1 MIAGGAGG
9 QGGGQMDRRTGGQAD
24 KEVSIRGM
32 SGQFPSPESLA
43 LSAALVGRYLLED
56 EIGRGGMGIVYR
68 ARDIALD
75 RTVAIKLLPPS
86 FAADPDLRS
95 RFLQEARTAAGLSH
109 PHIVPVHAVEDH
121 GAIVCFVMA
130 YVPGVTLAQ
139 RVRAEGPM
147 PAEAVTRLVR
157 EVAWALAYAH
167 QRGIV
172 HRDIKPENILLERG
186 SGRAL
191 VSDFGIAQLA
201 ESSVTPKGALRGTTR
216 YLSPEQAAGSA
227 LDGRS
232 DLYSLGV
239 TAWFALTGRFPFEG
253 ENAVALIV
261 RQAAAPAPPI
271 ALARPGLPREL
282 AAAIDRCLA
291 REPADR
297 FPSGEAL
304 ADALDGGA
312 APPIP
317 PVLRRLAREISE
329 GTVDITGFATL
340 AVVAG
345 VAQSLIRDFLG
356 FGQIYTLGLGALMA
370 GLVGL
375 RGLLLT
381 RLAREAVSE
390 GWQPRDLLRVIDRDA
405 RERSAREPR
414 PPLWRPM
421 ALYLGGLVA
430 ITLLWLG
437 PKQWAQGDFSGV
449 LSWLVELLSLG
460 LPVALGRWIG
470 SVLEAPRDGK
480 PGLLTRAFL
489 RFKGAMIF
497 RVASL
502 GIKGR
507 ATPAALDDRPTEV
520 VLAGAARD
528 LLRALPAPERDR
540 MHDAGPLLEEL
551 EATARSLRQRLDELD
566 AAAGAVGG
574 DDSPR
579 RRKALEEL
587 ASARQGAVARL
598 ATALE
603 ALDQLRLDLLRARAG
618 VGSDGLTESLAKLE
632 RLNATLEENVT
643 PAP

>member
-1 MIAGGAGG
+1 
-9 QGGGQMDRRTGGQAD
+9 
-24 KEVSIRGM
+24 M
-32 SGQFPSPESLA
+32 SSQSTTPEFLA
-43 LSAALVGRYLLED
+43 LSAALAGRYLLEE

-109 PHIVPVHAVEDH
+109 PHIVPVHAVEDR

-130 YVPGVTLAQ
+130 YVPGMTLAQ
-139 RVRAEGPM
+139 LIRAEGPM

-201 ESSVTPKGALRGTTR
+201 ESSTTPRGVLRGTTR
-216 YLSPEQAAGSA
+216 YLSPEQAAGA
-227 LDGRS
+227 PLDGRS

-239 TAWFALTGRFPFEG
+239 TAWFALTGRLPFEG
-253 ENAVALIV
+253 DNAAALIV
-261 RQAAAPAPPI
+261 RQAAEPAPPI
-271 ALARPGLPREL
+271 ALARREVPRPL

-291 REPADR
+291 REPSER

-304 ADALDGGA
+304 ADALDGGG

-317 PVLRRLAREISE
+317 PVLRRLAGEISE

-340 AVVAG
+340 AIVAG
-345 VAQSLIRDFLG
+345 ITQSLSRDFFG
-356 FGQIYTLGLGALMA
+356 FGLVYTM
-370 GLVGL
+370 GLVALLTGLLGL
-375 RGLLLT
+375 RGLLVT
-381 RLAREAVSE
+381 RLAREAMGE
-390 GWQPRDLLRVIDRDA
+390 GWQARDLERAVEREA
-405 RERSAREPR
+405 RERSERAPA
-414 PPLWRPM
+414 PPLGRRFL
-421 ALYLGGLVA
+421 LYLVGLVA
-430 ITLLWLG
+430 VTLLWLG

-449 LSWLVELLSLG
+449 LPWLIELVSLAV
-460 LPVALGRWIG
+460 PVALGRWLG
-470 SVLEAPRDGK
+470 AALEAPRDGK
-480 PGLLTRAFL
+480 PGLLTRGFL
-489 RFKGAMIF
+489 RFKGGVIF
-497 RVASL
+497 RAASL
-502 GIKGR
+502 GLKRR
-507 ATPAALDDRPTEV
+507 APPAALDDRPTEV

-528 LLRALPAPERDR
+528 LLHALPAPERDR
-540 MHDAGPLLEEL
+540 MRDAGPLVEEL
-551 EATARSLRQRLDELD
+551 EATARSLRQRLDDLD

-574 DDSPR
+574 EDSPR
-579 RRKALEEL
+579 RRSALAEL
-587 ASARQGAVARL
+587 ASARQGTVARL

-618 VGSDGLTESLAKLE
+618 VAGGDGLTESLAALE
-632 RLNATLEENVT
+632 RLSSRMQEEVT
-643 PAP
+643 PTP

>member
-1 MIAGGAGG
+1 M
-9 QGGGQMDRRTGGQAD
+9 TGPAPT
-24 KEVSIRGM
+24 S
-32 SGQFPSPESLA
+32 ESLA
-43 LSAALVGRYLLED
+43 LAAALAGRYLLEE

-75 RTVAIKLLPPS
+75 RTVAIKLLPPT
-86 FAADPDLRS
+86 FAADPELRS

-109 PHIVPVHAVEDH
+109 PHIVPVHAVEAH

-130 YVPGVTLAQ
+130 YVPGMTLAE

-147 PAEAVTRLVR
+147 PAEGVTRLVR

-172 HRDIKPENILLERG
+172 HRDVKPENILLERG

-201 ESSVTPKGALRGTTR
+201 SAGPTPRGVVRGTTR
-216 YLSPEQAAGSA
+216 YLSPEQAGGGA

-239 TAWFALTGRFPFEG
+239 TAWYALTGHFPFEG
-253 ENAVALIV
+253 ENAAALIV

-271 ALARPGLPREL
+271 ALARPGVPRRL

-291 REPADR
+291 RERSAR

-304 ADALDGGA
+304 ADALDTGESA
-312 APPIP
+312 TTTPR
-317 PVLRRLAREISE
+317 VLRRLAGEISD

-345 VAQSLIRDFLG
+345 ITQALTRDFFG
-356 FGQIYTLGLGALMA
+356 FGQAYTLGLGALMV

-375 RGLLLT
+375 RGLLVT

-390 GWQPRDLLRVIDRDA
+390 GWQPRDLRRVIDRDA
-405 RERSAREPR
+405 RERSEREPGR
-414 PPLWRPM
+414 PLGPRL
-421 ALYLGGLVA
+421 ALYLGGLVSL
-430 ITLLWLG
+430 TLLWLG
-437 PKQWAQGDFSGV
+437 PKQWAQGDFSGI
-449 LSWLVELLSLG
+449 LSWIVELVCLG

-480 PGLLTRAFL
+480 PGVLTRAFL
-489 RFKGAMIF
+489 RFKGALIF

-502 GIKGR
+502 GLKR
-507 ATPAALDDRPTEV
+507 RVAPAAFDDRPTEV
-520 VLAGAARD
+520 VLASAARD
-528 LLRALPAPERDR
+528 LLHALPAPERDR
-540 MHDAGPLLEEL
+540 LRDAGRLVEEL
-551 EATARSLRQRLDELD
+551 EATAQLLRQRLEALD
-566 AAAGAVGG
+566 VAESAVGG
-574 DDSPR
+574 EDTPR
-579 RRKALEEL
+579 RREALEQV
-587 ASARQGAVARL
+587 AIARRSAVARL
-598 ATALE
+598 ATVLE
-603 ALDQLRLDLLRARAG
+603 ALDQVRLELLKARAG
-618 VGSDGLTESLAKLE
+618 VGSDGLTESLAALDRLGLRMEE
-632 RLNATLEENVT
+632 RIT
-643 PAP
+643 PTS

>member
-1 MIAGGAGG
+1 M
-9 QGGGQMDRRTGGQAD
+9 TGPA
-24 KEVSIRGM
+24 
-32 SGQFPSPESLA
+32 PTPEFLA
-43 LSAALVGRYLLED
+43 LAAALAGRYLLEE

-130 YVPGVTLAQ
+130 YVPGMTLAQ

-201 ESSVTPKGALRGTTR
+201 ESSTTPRGVLRGTTR
-216 YLSPEQAAGSA
+216 YLSPEQAAGA
-227 LDGRS
+227 PLDGRS

-239 TAWFALTGRFPFEG
+239 TAWFALTGRLPFEG
-253 ENAVALIV
+253 DNAAALIL
-261 RQAAAPAPPI
+261 RQAAEPAPPI
-271 ALARPGLPREL
+271 ALARRGVPRPL

-291 REPADR
+291 REPSAR

-312 APPIP
+312 APPVP
-317 PVLRRLAREISE
+317 PVLRRLAGEISE

-340 AVVAG
+340 AIVAG
-345 VAQSLIRDFLG
+345 ISQSLTRDFFG
-356 FGQIYTLGLGALMA
+356 FGFVYTLSLVTLMIGLL
-370 GLVGL
+370 GL
-375 RGLLLT
+375 RGLLVT
-381 RLAREAVSE
+381 RLAREAIGE
-390 GWQPRDLLRVIDRDA
+390 GWQARDLERAVEREA
-405 RERSAREPR
+405 RERSERAPA
-414 PPLWRPM
+414 PPLGRRF

-430 ITLLWLG
+430 LTLLWLG

-449 LSWLVELLSLG
+449 LTWVIELVSLAV
-460 LPVALGRWIG
+460 PVALGRWLG
-470 SVLEAPRDGK
+470 AALEAPRDGK

-489 RFKGAMIF
+489 RFKGALIF
-497 RVASL
+497 RAASMGL
-502 GIKGR
+502 KHR

-540 MHDAGPLLEEL
+540 MHDAGPLVEEL
-551 EATARSLRQRLDELD
+551 EATARSLRRRLDDLD

-574 DDSPR
+574 EDSPQR
-579 RRKALEEL
+579 RNALAEL
-587 ASARQGAVARL
+587 ASARQGTVARL

-618 VGSDGLTESLAKLE
+618 VAGGDGLTESLAALE
-632 RLNATLEENVT
+632 RLSSRMQEEIT
-643 PAP
+643 PTP